1 MKDAKTRSKEIL
13 SVVVDDPAVD
23 EMEPEE
29 VREAA
34 LDLAEDLC
42 LRNEVEDHIERATAM
57 VAFQKATEVAKV
69 QQMLDAESA
78 TDTRAKF

>member
-1 MKDAKTRSKEIL
+1 MKDSKTRSKEIL

-29 VREAA
+29 VRDAA
-34 LDLAEDLC
+34 LELAEDLC

-57 VAFQKATEVAKV
+57 VAFQQATEVAKV
-69 QQMLDAESA
+69 QQILDADSP

>member
-42 LRNEVEDHIERATAM
+42 LKNEVEDHIERATAM

-69 QQMLDAESA
+69 QQMLDADSP
-78 TDTRAKF
+78 TDTGAKF

>member
-1 MKDAKTRSKEIL
+1 MKDSKTRSKEIL

-29 VREAA
+29 VRDAA
-34 LDLAEDLC
+34 LELAEDLC
-42 LRNEVEDHIERATAM
+42 LRNEVEDYIERATAI
-57 VAFQKATEVAKV
+57 VAFQKASEVAKV
-69 QQMLDAESA
+69 QQILDADSP